1 MMIVL
6 IVGLIF
12 PIQSPPPTKSLN
24 VRMVQPNIG
33 NNMKLS
39 AEQGVPNSIYE
50 VFDRYKKLSLMPSSK
65 PIDIIIWPETAYP
78 TLLSSAQMQLDPMAI
93 PQVIRE
99 VIESSQAPLIF
110 GGYDDHAS
118 NDDWFMSEYNTAFL
132 ITAKKEIEHYHK
144 VKLIPFGEGL
154 PFGPLNPYLGSIIR
168 NISFFAQGEKAVV
181 FEKTPVPMLPIICYE
196 VLFSDLVR
204 HFLNSTNNKAQ
215 ILVNLTNDS
224 WYGDTS
230 EPKQHLYL
238 AKWRALEFQIPLIR
252 STNTGITSIIFPN
265 GSESTSLSFGS
276 INHLDIEVN
285 LGAPKTTFYWRWGIW
300 PSLILWMCVILLL
313 AKFDSILL
321 NAFQNPLSKDHVI

>member
-1 MMIVL
+1 
-6 IVGLIF
+6 
-12 PIQSPPPTKSLN
+12 
-24 VRMVQPNIG
+24 
-33 NNMKLS
+33 
-39 AEQGVPNSIYE
+39 
-50 VFDRYKKLSLMPSSK
+50 
-65 PIDIIIWPETAYP
+65 
-78 TLLSSAQMQLDPMAI
+78 
-93 PQVIRE
+93 
-99 VIESSQAPLIF
+99 
-110 GGYDDHAS
+110 
-118 NDDWFMSEYNTAFL
+118 
-132 ITAKKEIEHYHK
+132 
-144 VKLIPFGEGL
+144 
-154 PFGPLNPYLGSIIR
+154 LGSIIR